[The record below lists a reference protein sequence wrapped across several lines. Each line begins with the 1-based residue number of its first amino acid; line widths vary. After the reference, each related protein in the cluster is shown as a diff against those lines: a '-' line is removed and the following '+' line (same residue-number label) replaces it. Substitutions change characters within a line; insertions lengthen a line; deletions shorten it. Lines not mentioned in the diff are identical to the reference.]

1 MIENENVG
9 QIAEKV
15 INTLE
20 PTCRAALE
28 QGTSYLSMST
38 LISWCSGLIVTLI
51 FFIIFCVGLYLVI
64 TKDDNDNYNILT
76 IVSFVSM
83 FMFGTVTFY
92 NAGNAIATYYYPI
105 GALVNKALE
114 MGVK

>member
-1 MIENENVG
+1 M
-9 QIAEKV
+9 
-15 INTLE
+15 
-20 PTCRAALE
+20 
-28 QGTSYLSMST
+28 
-38 LISWCSGLIVTLI
+38 
-51 FFIIFCVGLYLVI
+51 I

-114 MGVK
+114 MDVK

>member
-20 PTCRAALE
+20 PTCRVALE

-51 FFIIFCVGLYLVI
+51 FLLYSVLGY
-64 TKDDNDNYNILT
+64 T
-76 IVSFVSM
+76 
-83 FMFGTVTFY
+83 
-92 NAGNAIATYYYPI
+92 
-105 GALVNKALE
+105 
-114 MGVK
+114 